1 MRKLA
6 FLALG
11 TLFGAASF
19 AQDPLECV
27 DPDVRALVFPNGAN
41 MQLSI
46 STSVPDELSAIEV
59 PNEFS
64 WIGSIERNLEATP
77 GVLHAFGAAPV
88 AVWNLESGLV
98 ASPPLGA
105 AFVASPIA
113 SVTAAYR
120 TNLPPNAARDLALK
134 ALENDGWQVQS
145 SRAQLGRGVFVTG
158 ASMFPE
164 TACRDGEAVTLTVN
178 AIDGTTYAVY
188 GFSKGSNRAACDP
201 ALQPRVLAAGD
212 MREHL
217 PTLTLPHDPLT
228 GAPPQ
233 VRNSSGS
240 GAMAEHTARVE
251 FVLNDSVGHVA
262 SFLSQQLAEQGWT
275 PDASWSGTTTAGSSW
290 VLQTRSDT
298 TLRSTL
304 QVVAVD
310 DALFKAFFHVIRTE

>member
-134 ALENDGWQVQS
+134 ERLIN
-145 SRAQLGRGVFVTG
+145 
-158 ASMFPE
+158 
-164 TACRDGEAVTLTVN
+164 
-178 AIDGTTYAVY
+178 
-188 GFSKGSNRAACDP
+188 
-201 ALQPRVLAAGD
+201 PRKFH
-212 MREHL
+212 RY
-217 PTLTLPHDPLT
+217 
-228 GAPPQ
+228 
-233 VRNSSGS
+233 
-240 GAMAEHTARVE
+240 
-251 FVLNDSVGHVA
+251 
-262 SFLSQQLAEQGWT
+262 
-275 PDASWSGTTTAGSSW
+275 AGSRPQCAILERQLSGVEWFW
-290 VLQTRSDT
+290 VA
-298 TLRSTL
+298 LR
-304 QVVAVD
+304 D
-310 DALFKAFFHVIRTE
+310 R